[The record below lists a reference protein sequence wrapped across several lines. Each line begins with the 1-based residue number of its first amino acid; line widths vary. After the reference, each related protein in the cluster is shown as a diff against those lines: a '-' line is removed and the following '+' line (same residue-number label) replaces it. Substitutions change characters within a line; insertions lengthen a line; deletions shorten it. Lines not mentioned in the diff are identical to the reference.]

1 MNNRFI
7 TLKSAP
13 DAVRRESFLGNEHL
27 VVPVVALVEGVLQG
41 ATSETPEFVA
51 ASEFSKVVPSWNAR
65 PVTMGHPQRNGA
77 YVSAGS
83 PDVMETE
90 TVGFIFNTFQDETK
104 LKMEMW
110 VDTQVAPDSLLSRF
124 ESGEEIEVST
134 GYFCDVTPTEGFH
147 NNAQYFGVQ
156 SNIIPDHLAILEPG
170 EKGACSWE
178 DGCGAP
184 RMNFRT
190 HKEFCCEGCKDG
202 TGCEEKVK
210 SNADAHNQA
219 LGEKEVLAKYNQV
232 SDEDLRTSIISALD
246 EQWAYVVAVFDDYFV
261 YYADDTMYRRDYS
274 LTDDKGTVTLGEDMV
289 EVRPTTEYID
299 IERKTDMSMN
309 ERVTALIANELTNF
323 SDADSEWLE
332 SLDEGQLEKLEPVV
346 VNVEHNAP
354 ATADEYI
361 AAAPDDMRDM
371 LQSGLKMHAE
381 KKASLVTSLSANEK
395 CDFSDDELNNMTMTM
410 LERLSKIAV
419 TDDYSARGGPTVNV
433 DGKDDAIPAPLPVFN
448 IKKTGSE
455 G

>member
-1 MNNRFI
+1 
-7 TLKSAP
+7 
-13 DAVRRESFLGNEHL
+13 
-27 VVPVVALVEGVLQG
+27 
-41 ATSETPEFVA
+41 
-51 ASEFSKVVPSWNAR
+51 
-65 PVTMGHPQRNGA
+65 
-77 YVSAGS
+77 
-83 PDVMETE
+83 
-90 TVGFIFNTFQDETK
+90 
-104 LKMEMW
+104 
-110 VDTQVAPDSLLSRF
+110 
-124 ESGEEIEVST
+124 
-134 GYFCDVTPTEGFH
+134 
-147 NNAQYFGVQ
+147 
-156 SNIIPDHLAILEPG
+156 
-170 EKGACSWE
+170 
-178 DGCGAP
+178 
-184 RMNFRT
+184 
-190 HKEFCCEGCKDG
+190 
-202 TGCEEKVK
+202 
-210 SNADAHNQA
+210 
-219 LGEKEVLAKYNQV
+219 
-232 SDEDLRTSIISALD
+232 
-246 EQWAYVVAVFDDYFV
+246 
-261 YYADDTMYRRDYS
+261 
-274 LTDDKGTVTLGEDMV
+274 
-289 EVRPTTEYID
+289 
-299 IERKTDMSMN
+299 MSMN